1 MKALLNDE
9 GKKIWGAIFQ
19 DGTIPVLSPVSHKAS
34 LGGAEE
40 EIYVVAWDDL
50 TPVQRGQVINQ
61 LAEKFKASTQAVE
74 AQILKQGMPLRA
86 ALVSCVPIPLYF
98 LV

>member
-19 DGTIPVLSPVSHKAS
+19 DGAIPVLSSVSHKAS
-34 LGGAEE
+34 LGGVEE
-40 EIYVVAWDDL
+40 AIYVVAWDDL
-50 TPVQRGQVINQ
+50 TPVQRGEVINQ

-74 AQILKQGMPLRA
+74 AQILKEGMPLRA
-86 ALVSCVPIPLYF
+86 ALVSHVSIPARF
-98 LV
+98 LI